1 MYKVLPSYL
10 INFYTLWVAFNS
22 KFFQLTDSRL
32 DEVPLQ
38 NIILAFYINPAEHW

>member
-1 MYKVLPSYL
+1 M
-10 INFYTLWVAFNS
+10 NNNTH
-22 KFFQLTDSRL
+22 SRL

>member
-1 MYKVLPSYL
+1 MVGG
-10 INFYTLWVAFNS
+10 
-22 KFFQLTDSRL
+22 FQFKILSLTDSRL